1 MSTPD
6 SLWRHADFRR
16 LWAAESVSQL
26 GTQVSLIALP
36 LMAII
41 ALHATPFQVG
51 LLTAVEF
58 LPFLLVGLPA
68 GAWVDRMR
76 RRPVL
81 IAADLG
87 RAAALLILPAAY
99 LLDLL
104 QLWMLFPVVFL
115 VGVLT
120 VFFDVAYG
128 SYLPS
133 LVDRDQLV
141 DGNAKLELSRTG
153 AQIVGPGLGAGLVQV
168 LTAPVAVLAD
178 ALSFL
183 GSALFLIAVKRRE
196 QPPVVPEGGHRL
208 LAEIGEGLRFVISH
222 PLLRPIAL
230 TTATLN
236 LALGANQ
243 AVLLVFAVRD
253 LGLSPVWIGAVVI
266 AGNIGG
272 LLGAVLSGRLA
283 PRLGYGPTIVVS
295 VTVFATTS
303 VLFPLAY
310 GRAGAFLV
318 AAGLFAAGVSA
329 VVYNIAQISLRQ
341 TVTPDRL
348 LGRMNSS
355 MRFVVWGIIPLGAVA
370 GGVAASQVGSRAVLW
385 AAFAV
390 GLVAIAP
397 PTLSALRSV
406 RDVSA
411 PDEELAT
418 VGGQP

>member
-120 VFFDVAYG
+120 
-128 SYLPS
+128 
-133 LVDRDQLV
+133 
-141 DGNAKLELSRTG
+141 
-153 AQIVGPGLGAGLVQV
+153 
-168 LTAPVAVLAD
+168 
-178 ALSFL
+178 
-183 GSALFLIAVKRRE
+183 
-196 QPPVVPEGGHRL
+196 
-208 LAEIGEGLRFVISH
+208 
-222 PLLRPIAL
+222 
-230 TTATLN
+230 
-236 LALGANQ
+236 
-243 AVLLVFAVRD
+243 
-253 LGLSPVWIGAVVI
+253 
-266 AGNIGG
+266 
-272 LLGAVLSGRLA
+272 
-283 PRLGYGPTIVVS
+283 
-295 VTVFATTS
+295 
-303 VLFPLAY
+303 
-310 GRAGAFLV
+310 
-318 AAGLFAAGVSA
+318 
-329 VVYNIAQISLRQ
+329 
-341 TVTPDRL
+341 
-348 LGRMNSS
+348 
-355 MRFVVWGIIPLGAVA
+355 
-370 GGVAASQVGSRAVLW
+370 
-385 AAFAV
+385 
-390 GLVAIAP
+390 
-397 PTLSALRSV
+397 
-406 RDVSA
+406 
-411 PDEELAT
+411 
-418 VGGQP
+418 